1 METTTIQTG
10 IRMSAA
16 LYERLK
22 RNAKREKRSMNNYV
36 VMLLEAAT
44 APKIPQ
50 LSRSDYSIDEDL
62 LELGRTLAEPSPEEL
77 ANDQKLAYI
86 LGK

>member
-1 METTTIQTG
+1 
-10 IRMSAA
+10 
-16 LYERLK
+16 
-22 RNAKREKRSMNNYV
+22 MNNYV

-44 APKIPQ
+44 APKIPH
-50 LSRSDYSIDEDL
+50 LTRSDYSIDEDL

-77 ANDQKLAYI
+77 ANDPKLAYI